1 MFLRE
6 RAWDGSDW
14 AIVAESGWIPYTAS
28 YAWPLDAT
36 PGAHYLSA
44 YWMDDS
50 GNASALPARTLVNLT
65 PPSSDIAAGEIA
77 IYRVRV
83 RAGEAF
89 TATLTT
95 HSGDADLYVWAPGNE
110 GPPDWTSDLD
120 GTALDQVVVTDT
132 VAGDYHLEVRGYDA
146 ASAYQLALDAPL
158 LPPTVRSSAAGPAAT
173 LQTKPIPDAP
183 LSTVVPNDTPAQAP
197 GGLPAAVA
205 LSAPRLAISPGGDT
219 VQLTAEVWD
228 HKGENVA
235 DGTVVTFMT
244 TLGTFASSGT
254 AIATAQTS
262 GGLARVTLVSGATTG
277 IAQVTAVAGSVQAG
291 LTIHMNNAP
300 TFTSTPV
307 ETVMEDE
314 LYTYA
319 VTAEDVNGDALTLTA
334 PTLPAWLTLV
344 DHGDGTAT
352 LSGTPAYA
360 DAGAHLVVL
369 RLADSAGLSVQ
380 QVFTLNV
387 VAWPRIY
394 MPMISR
400 GSQ

>member
-1 MFLRE
+1 
-6 RAWDGSDW
+6 
-14 AIVAESGWIPYTAS
+14 
-28 YAWPLDAT
+28 
-36 PGAHYLSA
+36 
-44 YWMDDS
+44 
-50 GNASALPARTLVNLT
+50 
-65 PPSSDIAAGEIA
+65 
-77 IYRVRV
+77 
-83 RAGEAF
+83 
-89 TATLTT
+89 
-95 HSGDADLYVWAPGNE
+95 
-110 GPPDWTSDLD
+110 
-120 GTALDQVVVTDT
+120 
-132 VAGDYHLEVRGYDA
+132 
-146 ASAYQLALDAPL
+146 
-158 LPPTVRSSAAGPAAT
+158 
-173 LQTKPIPDAP
+173 